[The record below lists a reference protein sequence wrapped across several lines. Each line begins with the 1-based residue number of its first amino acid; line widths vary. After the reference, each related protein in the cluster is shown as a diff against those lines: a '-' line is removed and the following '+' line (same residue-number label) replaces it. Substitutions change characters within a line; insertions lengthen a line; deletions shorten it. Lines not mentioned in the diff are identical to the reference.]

1 MNINDYINSTRF
13 IKKYETFDYYHDM
26 YNIITST
33 FDNKNIEYPELVVC
47 YSTERTCEFVSI
59 NEKDYIIYDQYL
71 GQSINMLNR
80 IYFNSTDKYDSLTYA
95 YKVLCEICHYSSKI
109 ELSKLLYTS
118 YVLNKDNHISYKQN
132 NNYAVRSEYTYF
144 QEFFVLMHEVAHWLL
159 SKKDKSQIIKIKRQQ
174 LIDHLFELKNIE
186 DPHRTDNLL
195 QDIDA
200 LFDNPFNS
208 YKDYISL
215 EEITKLNESIDLAG
229 KNLYDKEMELVQ
241 HNDDFIEECICD
253 DMACEYLIDI
263 MKKRYN
269 ISTISSL
276 KIIYMALQNLEILT
290 ILKTEAL
297 KKSRSEDIPLYLV
310 ELLLRNG
317 QFRKYAPFLCNSLKN
332 KDIKE
337 IRENLTKTNI
347 KFSRIIKDPILFLL
361 SDILDKIEKLSIDND
376 PFISINDDEF
386 NNLIR
391 GL

>member
-13 IKKYETFDYYHDM
+13 IKKEETFGYYYDM

-33 FDNKNIEYPELVVC
+33 FDNKRIEFPELVVC

-118 YVLNKDNHISYKQN
+118 YAINKYNHISYKQKK
-132 NNYAVRSEYTYF
+132 NYVERSKYTYF

-159 SKKDKSQIIKIKRQQ
+159 SKKDKSQLIKIKREQ
-174 LIDHLFELKNIE
+174 LIDYVFASKDID
-186 DPHRTDNLL
+186 DPNRTDNLL

-200 LFDNPFNS
+200 LFDKPFNS
-208 YKDYISL
+208 YKDYISV
-215 EEITKLNESIDLAG
+215 EKINELNNLINLDNI
-229 KNLYDKEMELVQ
+229 NLYDKEMELIQ
-241 HNDDFIEECICD
+241 HDDDFIEECICD
-253 DMACEYLIDI
+253 DIACQFLVDI

-269 ISTISSL
+269 ISKISSL
-276 KIIYMALQNLEILT
+276 KIIYMALQNLELLT

-297 KKSRSEDIPLYLV
+297 KKSRTEDIPLYLV

-317 QFRKYAPFLCNSLKN
+317 QFRKFAPFLCNSLKN
-332 KDIKE
+332 KDIKK
-337 IRENLTKTNI
+337 IHENLTKTNI

-361 SDILDKIEKLSIDND
+361 SDILDKIEKLSVDND
-376 PFISINDDEF
+376 PFISINNDEF

-391 GL
+391 DL